1 MSPAASA
8 LAAPGLARRGATRV
22 RFALVSGGTTVLD
35 VLGVVVGHRVL
46 GLPLGLAV
54 ALAFAGS
61 SALHFALHRVWVFAA
76 QGCPREQGKRYVAM
90 LAGNLLVTAAAVP
103 ALAHLGVDYRVAKLV
118 VTVLVGLGNVAV
130 LHLWV
135 FRAAP
140 PAPVV
145 RIPAPRRAPVPTAA

>member
-8 LAAPGLARRGATRV
+8 LAAPVRARRRATGV
-22 RFALVSGGTTVLD
+22 RFALVSGGTTALD

-76 QGCPREQGKRYVAM
+76 QGCPRRQGVRYVAM
-90 LAGNLLVTAAAVP
+90 VGGNLLVTALAVP
-103 ALAHLGVDYRVAKLV
+103 ALAHLGTDYRVAKLL
-118 VTVLVGLGNVAV
+118 VTALVGLANVAV
-130 LHLWV
+130 LHHWV
-135 FRAAP
+135 FPRPTAA
-140 PAPVV
+140 AVV
-145 RIPAPRRAPVPTAA
+145 RIPAPRRAAVLTAS